1 MRYPTRNVDNNM
13 NIVQSSTSVVH
24 IAVIAE
30 FWIENDPDIHNVA
43 KIDGTGYDTSEDAF
57 MATAYEDTI

>member
-1 MRYPTRNVDNNM
+1 M